1 MCGATCRPRWW
12 SIAWYRPL
20 HVPVLVSHP
29 QVDEPGEALA
39 ASLRSTSPSP
49 RLPPPSVT
57 PPPQGGGE
65 EVKDSRMD
73 EMKDMR
79 IQQLEE
85 TVRQLQEKL
94 EAA

>member
-1 MCGATCRPRWW
+1 MSPT
-12 SIAWYRPL
+12 
-20 HVPVLVSHP
+20 

-57 PPPQGGGE
+57 PPPQAGGGE